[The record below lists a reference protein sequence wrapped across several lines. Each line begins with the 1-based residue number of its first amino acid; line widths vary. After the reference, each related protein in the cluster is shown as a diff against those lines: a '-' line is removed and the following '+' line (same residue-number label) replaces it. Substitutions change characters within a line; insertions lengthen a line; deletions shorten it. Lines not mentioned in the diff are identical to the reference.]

1 MNNIEISIV
10 IITLGRE
17 TIYRTLETICA
28 QHIEHGFEIILILQG
43 EVDEARIGTINK
55 DDIPIRIKKYPHGLG
70 FGKYRNIGI
79 KHSEGEVI
87 AFIDDDE
94 WAKDY
99 NWLTRLTEPIFNQ
112 EYFVTT
118 SGYDVP
124 LTGNYIT
131 DCISL
136 LGFPGG
142 GALGFEKMWPVD
154 DKNETDHICS
164 GNFAFHKR
172 TGLSFNDELKFGA
185 EDADFGNRIVQKG
198 YRIKYIKEATVF
210 HIPRTGIINFINW
223 HVRRGISIY
232 EFNKLG
238 LLNKKTIRFRKRA
251 AINIFNH
258 SIATKYIFGVTLIF
272 ILQYIASI
280 LGYWQAMRRRTLM
293 INYKI

>member
-1 MNNIEISIV
+1 MNEILISIV

-17 TIYRTLETICA
+17 TIYKTLETICE

-43 EVDEARIGTINK
+43 EVDEARIDSNNK
-55 DDIPIRIKKYPHGLG
+55 DNIPIRIKKYPHSLG
-70 FGKYRNIGI
+70 FGKYRNEGI
-79 KHSEGEVI
+79 RHSKGEVI

-94 WAKDY
+94 WAKD
-99 NWLTRLTEPIFNQ
+99 NIWLTRLTKPIIDH
-112 EYFVTT
+112 EYLVTT

-131 DCISL
+131 DCISF

-154 DKNETDHICS
+154 DQNETNHICS
-164 GNFAFHKR
+164 GNFAFHKG
-172 TGLSFNDELKFGA
+172 TGLLFNDELKFGA

-198 YRIKYIKEATVF
+198 YRIKYLKEATVF
-210 HIPRTGIINFINW
+210 HMPRAGVINFINW
-223 HVRRGISIY
+223 HIRRGISIY

-238 LLNKKTIRFRKRA
+238 LLNKKTIRLRRRA
-251 AINIFNH
+251 VINIFNH
-258 SIATKYIFGVTLIF
+258 SIATKYIFGVALMF

-280 LGYWQAMRRRTLM
+280 LGYWRAMSRCRL
-293 INYKI
+293 IN